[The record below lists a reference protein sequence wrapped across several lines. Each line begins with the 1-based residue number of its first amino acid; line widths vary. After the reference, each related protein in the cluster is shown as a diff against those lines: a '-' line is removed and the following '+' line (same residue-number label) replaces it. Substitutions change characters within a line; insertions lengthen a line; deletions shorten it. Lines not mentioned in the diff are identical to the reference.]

1 MRGRGENSK
10 PYLSISI
17 PFHLICS
24 EDAFRWSEA
33 GGVLAVLLCGSG
45 RRVQDPGR
53 GSLDA

>member
-1 MRGRGENSK
+1 MKFLHVSPIVN
-10 PYLSISI
+10 
-17 PFHLICS
+17 FLICS

-33 GGVLAVLLCGSG
+33 GGVLAVLPCGTG